1 MEDFLDA
8 SASQCQLVYY
18 DVVAC
23 TDAFASL
30 EMARQQNDKR
40 REARTLLALGSNY
53 IGIGE
58 HQKALEVYQQAL
70 GAAQQIEI
78 AKLSPNLQALA
89 LETEFSALDGISQS
103 YRNLGDYDK
112 AADIAQQALKK
123 TQSFRKPELE
133 VDALLNL
140 AFLYKVNLDNP
151 VKAIEVSQQ
160 ALTIARKIKEP
171 QLEANAL
178 ERLSSAYNRQRNY
191 LVP

>member
-1 MEDFLDA
+1 
-8 SASQCQLVYY
+8 
-18 DVVAC
+18 
-23 TDAFASL
+23 
-30 EMARQQNDKR
+30 MARQQNDKR
-40 REARTLLALGSNY
+40 REARTLLDLGSNY

-70 GAAQQIEI
+70 GAAQQIKI

-112 AADIAQQALKK
+112 AADVAQQALKK
-123 TQSFRKPELE
+123 AQSFRKPKLE
-133 VDALLNL
+133 EDALLNL
-140 AFLYKVNLDNP
+140 AFLYSVNLDNP

-178 ERLSSAYNRQRNY
+178 ARLSSAYNRQRNY